1 MEIIKQIICCVLG
14 TLGFAVI
21 MKVPKNSLIFVA
33 LGGTISAG
41 VERLTNACIG
51 DFFSC
56 LIAMICIVF
65 YSEIMARVLKEPSTV
80 ILMPSTIPLLPG
92 SAIYY
97 SMLYAVH
104 SNLDGFL
111 TYAKLTLFAGLGIA
125 LGAIISTI
133 VIKLI
138 YVYKNI

>member
-1 MEIIKQIICCVLG
+1 
-14 TLGFAVI
+14 
-21 MKVPKNSLIFVA
+21 MKVPKNILIYVVI
-33 LGGTISAG
+33 GGTISTG
-41 VERLTNACIG
+41 IERSTNSYLG
-51 DFFSC
+51 DFLSC

-104 SNLDGFL
+104 SNLNGFL
-111 TYAKLTLFAGLGIA
+111 SYAKLTLFSGLGIS
-125 LGAIISTI
+125 LGAVIGTI

-138 YVYKNI
+138 YVYKNISNE